1 MTDISSGAA
10 QQWPPRRLVLMRH
23 AAAEFAGDSDH
34 ERPLSMAGR
43 KQAQAV
49 GQELLANRELPQLI
63 LCSSAL
69 RTRTT
74 KDLLLALW
82 GEAGADI
89 SVAVRED
96 FYEARPRQILEVLKE
111 LEPPLA
117 SVLVIGHEPT
127 MSMLA
132 TLLAHADSDAEAVQT
147 AQVGF
152 VTAGRGV
159 FDVECAW
166 DDLEPRRV
174 YLRSVQ
180 PPPQD

>member
-1 MTDISSGAA
+1 VADISSGAA

-49 GQELLANRELPQLI
+49 GQELLANQELPQLV

-74 KDLLLALW
+74 KDLLLAQW

-89 SVAVRED
+89 SVEVRED

-111 LEPPLA
+111 AEASLT

-132 TLLAHADSDAEAVQT
+132 ALLAHADSDAAAVQT

-159 FDVECAW
+159 LDVECAW
-166 DDLEPRRV
+166 SDLEPRGG
-174 YLRSVQ
+174 YLRAVQ